1 MVGTAPAT
9 RRTAQKEA
17 VWRALEGSPGFVSA
31 QDLHQKLVSQGD
43 SVGLATVYRQLA
55 ALAAEGRAD
64 TIPDAGGV
72 LYRVCAPGGHHHHLV
87 CESCGKAIEIQP
99 PLEDWIREVARD
111 SGYTITRHVLEVFG
125 TCPDCARRPS

>member
-1 MVGTAPAT
+1 MAGSAPAT

-31 QDLHQKLVSQGD
+31 QELHQKLVGEGA

-55 ALAAEGRAD
+55 SLAAEGRAD

-87 CESCGKAIEIQP
+87 CESCGKAVEIQP
-99 PLEDWIREVARD
+99 PLEDWIRQVAQD
-111 SGYTITRHVLEVFG
+111 SGYLITRHVLEVFG
-125 TCPDCARRPS
+125 TCPECASRS